1 MIVIEQG
8 VRLVYH
14 GKELMLPG
22 TVLTVKSVRTYAV
35 QPCTPID
42 MNDAYSGS
50 IAGVF
55 ETMVMFSETG
65 ESEYNVR
72 FFALEFHGIKPGTPI
87 PA

>member
-8 VRLVYH
+8 VKLVYH

-35 QPCTPID
+35 QPD
-42 MNDAYSGS
+42 
-50 IAGVF
+50 VF
-55 ETMVMFSETG
+55 ETMAMFNETG